1 MKIKKL
7 VESKLTE
14 AEDTIDAAGS
24 VKEIADDIKDQVDDL
39 TDGKLEISDN
49 AAKKAAEETAAVA
62 DVVNADEAVI
72 VIDDNDWS
80 DIKIVN
86 RLYEAL
92 DDSLMAA
99 RANMGKHKV
108 KAGANALVEGLP
120 GSGKTSIVEA

>member
-7 VESKLTE
+7 VESKLIE

-39 TDGKLEISDN
+39 TNGDLEISDG

-72 VIDDNDWS
+72 VIDDND
-80 DIKIVN
+80 
-86 RLYEAL
+86 
-92 DDSLMAA
+92 
-99 RANMGKHKV
+99 
-108 KAGANALVEGLP
+108 
-120 GSGKTSIVEA
+120 

>member
-39 TDGKLEISDN
+39 TDGKLEISDS
-49 AAKKAAEETAAVA
+49 AAKKAAQERAAVA

-72 VIDDNDWS
+72 VIDDND
-80 DIKIVN
+80 
-86 RLYEAL
+86 
-92 DDSLMAA
+92 
-99 RANMGKHKV
+99 
-108 KAGANALVEGLP
+108 
-120 GSGKTSIVEA
+120 

>member
-14 AEDTIDAAGS
+14 AEDTINAVGS

-39 TDGKLEISDN
+39 TDGELEISDA

-72 VIDDNDWS
+72 VIDDND
-80 DIKIVN
+80 
-86 RLYEAL
+86 
-92 DDSLMAA
+92 
-99 RANMGKHKV
+99 
-108 KAGANALVEGLP
+108 
-120 GSGKTSIVEA
+120 